1 MIITD
6 QVTIQNQD
14 PTLNETA
21 SLLAQSLRET
31 EDELTRNMLE
41 ATASFINCV
50 NGVNGKYVA
59 VLKSLLMDLELS
71 ARNGGDDR
79 AQATERW
86 AA

>member
-50 NGVNGKYVA
+50 NGVNGKHVA

-79 AQATERW
+79 EQAAERW